1 MVSPT
6 AGWQSSSLGGITSGE
21 IWEKE
26 ERDGWLK
33 ALFLSP
39 PLPLLCWLTE
49 VNALPMG
56 EVWGS
61 WVSDSTCL
69 MLRCFSGG
77 LLLGRPPSLFSELEL
92 WRFLLPLW
100 CLRFWA
106 DFLTSVKALRLLSPR
121 CVEPVGEK
129 DLWFSSRPYA
139 PL

>member
-1 MVSPT
+1 MSPT

-39 PLPLLCWLTE
+39 PFPSPWLTD

-56 EVWGS
+56 DVWGG

-69 MLRCFSGG
+69 MLRCFSDG

-100 CLRFWA
+100 CLTFWGV
-106 DFLTSVKALRLLSPR
+106 FLTSVKALRLPSPI
-121 CVEPVGEK
+121 CAVPGGEK
-129 DLWFSSRPYA
+129 DLWFSSRP
-139 PL
+139 